1 MNKIFSSLG
10 KGIIYICTLPIT
22 LAILAIYSF
31 IGIIMFFVVGIKGL
45 ILFFSGRNIFG
56 DLPEDIEAKRRLN
69 AIKMEHQ
76 AVETPAASPTV
87 VEIVNPEPKIEI
99 DHNPYITTP
108 VPEITPIENHSN
120 DLIDYE
126 EPKAIESSPDIEPP
140 LLDDIEGID
149 KINDVSFLDDV
160 PAIEEETNKDQFTEN
175 NDVNNEILEEPEE
188 IKEEIIGTYKPL
200 GTFNDD
206 EYKDN
211 GGTN

>member
-76 AVETPAASPTV
+76 AVETPASPTV

-108 VPEITPIENHSN
+108 VPEITPIENHLN

-160 PAIEEETNKDQFTEN
+160 PAIEEESNKDQFTEN